1 MGAKP
6 QMTAQVQSVL
16 LLMLQDPSKP
26 FYGLEISR
34 KANLQRGTLYPILGR
49 LEDAGLIT
57 GEWETIDPT
66 AEGRRA
72 RRYYRL
78 TDDGLRQATEIRDA
92 LIATLKPNLGWAAP

>member
-1 MGAKP
+1 MGTKP

-16 LLMLQDPSKP
+16 LLMLQDPSKR

-34 KANLQRGTLYPILGR
+34 QANLQRGTLYPILRR

-66 AEGRRA
+66 VERRRP

-78 TDDGLRQATEIRDA
+78 TNDGLRQAAESRDA
-92 LIATLKPNLGWAAP
+92 LITTLKPNLGWAGP